1 MVRFIERLGYHAGRP
16 FPHSLRLMCRGAP
29 LAEVLWLRHARALS
43 VRRRP
48 VTTGGRQRRGTGQGR
63 AAVPRSYTSK
73 RASDDVHLRSGP
85 DRYPPCRGGRVA
97 RR

>member
-1 MVRFIERLGYHAGRP
+1 MVRFIERLGYHAGHP

-48 VTTGGRQRRGTGQGR
+48 VHYRRTPAAWNGARAGGSAQELHQQAGE
-63 AAVPRSYTSK
+63 
-73 RASDDVHLRSGP
+73 
-85 DRYPPCRGGRVA
+85 
-97 RR
+97 